1 MLVKC
6 IVLYILNVTD
16 IIFTYKLLDTGEFI
30 EANGIMNMI
39 IPNKLITIIVKV
51 FIVLFLLIYLYIRLK
66 EADERQKK
74 ICNILIT
81 MLLIFYTLI
90 NVSHI
95 YWMIKVL

>member
-66 EADERQKK
+66 EADETQKK